1 MKLDYKTV
9 SKKLSRR
16 QENTRDMRDKVRECN
31 SFCFDEWGQ
40 WQPIVKQAWAG
51 RPKFQF
57 DKTNDLVDTIAGEFD
72 GLKVG
77 AKVRPA
83 GGGANRE
90 KAELRAGVLR
100 YIENLSSA
108 NAIYKKV
115 NRSTVRVGFS
125 VLQAKNEYAFDDSFD
140 QDIVIKYIP
149 NAVDRVW
156 FGEHYEQDGSD
167 IKEAWL
173 LHVGDPEDMREK
185 FGLDRQIA
193 SIGNDNDQTY
203 TRDNLNIKLAT
214 VAEYFYLKPYKKE
227 LVLMS
232 DGSVYEDD
240 ENFAKVA
247 DELAQQGRVEVRRRT
262 VTCHKQCSIFYD
274 GNGFISKEYPTPFDS
289 ITLYPVYGDFEVIDD
304 RLYFGGVVKRVMD
317 YQRVINYAGS
327 RELEECAL
335 APARKIVATDKQIQD
350 NEDSFSDINN
360 PQNPLLQYTTD
371 PASPAPPTEIGGA
384 QVNPALN
391 NISMKAVDGI
401 LSTAGVTNAMQ
412 GANPKYQSGEAVKL
426 QLGQGA
432 AKSSKYIEPLEV
444 ATTRMYKNII
454 AAIPSVYDT
463 TRTILIL
470 NEDGTDDEVT
480 LNEEVFDR
488 QSMQMVK
495 LNNLNEG
502 KYNVVVEIDKAYKTK
517 RKETAEFA
525 VQMSQADP
533 TLMQTAGD
541 IIYNSVDVADMDK
554 VGDRKRQ
561 AMLMQGMIPE
571 NQMTDE
577 EKDQVEQMQ
586 AQQGQ
591 QEDPNMILAMAEN
604 KKGEAAIM
612 EQQNKQIELSIKKQQ
627 ADAKTMDSQV
637 NAARLEKETMNDITQ
652 ADIDIQ
658 KTAAETAN
666 KNANTMKT
674 LSEIEGQNIDNLN
687 KLAENLTPD
696 TGI

>member
-1 MKLDYKTV
+1 
-9 SKKLSRR
+9 
-16 QENTRDMRDKVRECN
+16 
-31 SFCFDEWGQ
+31 
-40 WQPIVKQAWAG
+40 
-51 RPKFQF
+51 
-57 DKTNDLVDTIAGEFD
+57 
-72 GLKVG
+72 
-77 AKVRPA
+77 
-83 GGGANRE
+83 
-90 KAELRAGVLR
+90 
-100 YIENLSSA
+100 
-108 NAIYKKV
+108 
-115 NRSTVRVGFS
+115 
-125 VLQAKNEYAFDDSFD
+125 
-140 QDIVIKYIP
+140 
-149 NAVDRVW
+149 
-156 FGEHYEQDGSD
+156 
-167 IKEAWL
+167 
-173 LHVGDPEDMREK
+173 
-185 FGLDRQIA
+185 
-193 SIGNDNDQTY
+193 
-203 TRDNLNIKLAT
+203 
-214 VAEYFYLKPYKKE
+214 
-227 LVLMS
+227 
-232 DGSVYEDD
+232 
-240 ENFAKVA
+240 
-247 DELAQQGRVEVRRRT
+247 
-262 VTCHKQCSIFYD
+262 
-274 GNGFISKEYPTPFDS
+274 
-289 ITLYPVYGDFEVIDD
+289 
-304 RLYFGGVVKRVMD
+304 
-317 YQRVINYAGS
+317 
-327 RELEECAL
+327 
-335 APARKIVATDKQIQD
+335 
-350 NEDSFSDINN
+350 
-360 PQNPLLQYTTD
+360 
-371 PASPAPPTEIGGA
+371 
-384 QVNPALN
+384 
-391 NISMKAVDGI
+391 MKAVDGI

-444 ATTRMYKNII
+444 AATRMYKDII
-454 AAIPSVYDT
+454 AAIPIVYDT

-470 NEDGTDDEVT
+470 NEDGTDEAVT

-502 KYNVVVEIDKAYKTK
+502 KYDVVVEIDKAYKTK
-517 RKETAEFA
+517 RQETAEFA

-577 EKDQVEQMQ
+577 EKDQLEQMQ

-612 EQQNKQIELSIKKQQ
+612 EQQNKQVELSIKKQQ

-696 TGI
+696 TGIN